1 MNILN
6 IAVWTIGNHSIRNIL
21 PAIEENTFF
30 NLVGI
35 YTRNK
40 KNLDVQSHK
49 YNCKGYLSSNDLL
62 EDKKVD
68 LVYISSPNALHFK
81 QTINCLSN
89 NKHVLV
95 EKSAFISFKE
105 SKKIIKIANEK
116 KLIVMEAFMYL
127 FHNQFFELKRIL
139 DSKKYGEILSV
150 EAKFGFPHL
159 GEGNIRYSKDLGGGA
174 LNDAGAY
181 TISAILNLLGFNS
194 ELIFSSL
201 ISDTSYEVDTSGI
214 ALFKNNNIPTSKGAC
229 FWAFGASYKNE
240 ITIWCEHGNIIVE
253 RAFSKPPEH
262 EAKIEIFNN
271 SIKVEDY
278 KSRKENHFIAMLDF
292 CAEKIINKDFYEENN
307 KVLIQSSILEN
318 IRNSIN
324 K

>member
-1 MNILN
+1 MNTLN
-6 IAVWTIGNHSIRNIL
+6 IAVWTIGNHSIQNIL
-21 PAIEENTFF
+21 PAIEENNFF

-35 YTRNK
+35 FTRNK
-40 KNLDVQSHK
+40 KNSDIQSQK
-49 YNCKGYLSSNDLL
+49 YNCKGYLTTNDLL
-62 EDKKVD
+62 EDKTVD

-81 QTINCLSN
+81 QTMSCLSN
-89 NKHVLV
+89 DKNVLV
-95 EKSAFISFKE
+95 EKSAFISSKE

-127 FHNQFFELKRIL
+127 FHNQFFELKRLL

-159 GEGNIRYSKDLGGGA
+159 SEDNIRYSKDLGGGA

-181 TISAILNLLGFNS
+181 TISAILNLLGFNTK
-194 ELIFSSL
+194 LIFSSL
-201 ISDTSYEVDTSGI
+201 KSDSRYEVDTSGL
-214 ALFKNNNIPTSKGAC
+214 AFFKNNSASTSNGVC

-240 ITIWCEHGNIIVE
+240 ITIWCEYGNIIVE

-262 EAKIEIFNN
+262 EAKIEVYNN
-271 SIKVEDY
+271 GVKVEEY
-278 KSRKENHFIAMLDF
+278 KSGKDNHFITMLDF

-307 KVLIQSSILEN
+307 KVLIQSDILEN
-318 IRNSIN
+318 IRNSTN